1 MSLCSIILY
10 YINHL
15 FLSLPS
21 NMRLHYLTNYTNHTC
36 QEFCNTVGW
45 HLSMCS
51 WNLGFKFPLLVVIIE
66 FKINLFKKSHYSH
79 LNIQITLSF
88 TKIYL
93 FKPTPLHQTK
103 KDMWFQLMK
112 RTQYFTQWTE
122 CWQGNEA
129 GHDSPIWL

>member
-21 NMRLHYLTNYTNHTC
+21 NMRLHYLTDYTTHTC
-36 QEFCNTVGW
+36 QEFCNSVGW